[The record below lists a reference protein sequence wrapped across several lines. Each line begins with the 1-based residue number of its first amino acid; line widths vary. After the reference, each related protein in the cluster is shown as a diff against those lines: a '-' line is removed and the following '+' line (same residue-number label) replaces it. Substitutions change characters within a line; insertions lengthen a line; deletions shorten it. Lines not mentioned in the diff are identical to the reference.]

1 MNLEKVVSSRRLWL
15 FTENSQRTTQTRSRL
30 QDSSTE
36 RGGTAGG
43 QNDSRE
49 PALKSREVKKM
60 LKDKLKMGPAERPY
74 CFIFSD
80 TRESYFCRK
89 SDLPNGATDGATLQ
103 FDAMPSF
110 DKKKNQESWKAVNV
124 RTM

>member
-1 MNLEKVVSSRRLWL
+1 
-15 FTENSQRTTQTRSRL
+15 
-30 QDSSTE
+30 
-36 RGGTAGG
+36 
-43 QNDSRE
+43 
-49 PALKSREVKKM
+49 M
-60 LKDKLKMGPAERPY
+60 LKGKVKMGPSDRPY
-74 CFIFSD
+74 CFLLSD

-89 SDLPNGATDGATLQ
+89 SDLPEGAADGVMLQ